1 MRPFLALAFIVI
13 GSVML
18 ACGVAADPRPSSQA
32 LLLLCGGA
40 TALALGLQFIRHSQV

>member
-13 GSVML
+13 GGVMI
-18 ACGVAADPRPSSQA
+18 ACGVAADPRPSSEA

-40 TALALGLQFIRHSQV
+40 AALALGLQFVRHSRA